1 MYMVGSISNQANTN
15 SISFAVQSLY
25 VSVITIQGKNCSY
38 TKPKK
43 SEYQGNNFQNVTSVK
58 TQDLQK

>member
-1 MYMVGSISNQANTN
+1 MYMGGSISNQANTN

-25 VSVITIQGKNCSY
+25 VSVTIQGKNCSY

-58 TQDLQK
+58 TQDLQI